1 MISAWIAFIPQF
13 LIGFLLNLEI
23 GVVASILGLIGGMPL
38 ALIRQRLPWL
48 RPIARVLVSLM
59 QAAPVYVVMFFLLNL
74 LPDELRLGGTVIQVD
89 ALAAVIGAQAVY
101 MTAYVADAGLA
112 ALEAIRRGSRSQAL
126 LFLPALL
133 RGFMVIVMSS
143 GLAAAIGL
151 AEAVGVTLQ
160 ASEMTDVLPERL
172 GYFGIA
178 IAWFVVFFGTAN
190 ALLARLVARLSHEQ
204 T

>member
-1 MISAWIAFIPQF
+1 MIAAWAGFVPHF
-13 LIGFLLNLEI
+13 LAGFLLNLEI
-23 GVVASILGLIGGMPL
+23 GVIASVMGLAGGIPL
-38 ALIRQRLPWL
+38 ALIRQRLAWL
-48 RPIARVLVSLM
+48 RPVARVLVSLM

-74 LPDELRLGGTVIQVD
+74 LPDETRLGATVIQVD
-89 ALAAVIGAQAVY
+89 ALVAVIGAQAVY
-101 MTAYVADAGLA
+101 MMAYVADAGLA
-112 ALEAIRRGSRSQAL
+112 ALEAIRRGSRAQAL

-160 ASEMTDVLPERL
+160 ASEMTDSLPERL
-172 GYFGIA
+172 GYFAIA
-178 IAWFVVFFGTAN
+178 IAWFVAFFGTAN
-190 ALLARLVARLSHEQ
+190 ALLARLVAALSRAQ